1 MAAVIRGCARRV
13 WSTCGLSI
21 SLLLISLLTVAPVNA
36 AIEVQDFK
44 DPVLASRY
52 ADLSSRLR
60 CPKCQNESIAASNS
74 PISADMRARVASLLR
89 KGESDKQ
96 IESAMVSRFGDY
108 VLYDPRL
115 ETRTWLLWGLP
126 FALVLIGGGVIA
138 GFVIKRRRLAQRS
151 LDDDE
156 RDRLASL
163 VARHRA
169 ASSEAGKDNAAA
181 GAETGGGDLR
191 ARPRGEDS

>member
-1 MAAVIRGCARRV
+1 MRGSASRV
-13 WSTCGLSI
+13 WSRFGVSIGLLLV
-21 SLLLISLLTVAPVNA
+21 SLLMSASVSA
-36 AIEVQDFK
+36 AIEVQDFQ
-44 DPVLASRY
+44 DPALASRY

-74 PISADMRARVASLLR
+74 PISADMRARVATLLR
-89 KGESDKQ
+89 EGESDKQ

-108 VLYDPRL
+108 VLYDPKL

-126 FALVLIGGGVIA
+126 FALVLIGGSVIA

-169 ASSEAGKDNAAA
+169 AGSEAGEDTTAA
-181 GAETGGGDLR
+181 GAEAGAGKLR
-191 ARPRGEDS
+191 ARPKGEN